1 MTMQLFIL
9 DYDPELVPGMLCDA
23 HLRKMCLETAQILSS
38 VLLAKGK
45 QRQKDMPKPYNP
57 KHPVI
62 RALDTDQK
70 INWAAAFNSALHA
83 EYLRRFGK
91 THAYAVLCRGYENLL
106 CLPGIR
112 IDPEGWS
119 FARAFKGITIT
130 EPDIVAA
137 YRTYYRYKKRLLLPN
152 WVYTRTGEPD
162 WLKDE
167 FT

>member
-1 MTMQLFIL
+1 MQLFIL

-38 VLLAKGK
+38 VLLMQGK
-45 QRQKDMPKPYNP
+45 ARQKDMPKPYNP

-62 RALDTDQK
+62 RALDSDQK

-91 THAYAVLCRGYENLL
+91 PHAYAVLCRGYEGLL
-106 CLPGIR
+106 HQPGIR
-112 IDPEGWS
+112 IDPDGWN

-137 YRTYYRYKKRLLLPN
+137 YRKYYRHKKRLLIGN
-152 WVYTRTGEPD
+152 WNYTRTEEPD
-162 WLKDE
+162 WLRTE
-167 FT
+167 IT